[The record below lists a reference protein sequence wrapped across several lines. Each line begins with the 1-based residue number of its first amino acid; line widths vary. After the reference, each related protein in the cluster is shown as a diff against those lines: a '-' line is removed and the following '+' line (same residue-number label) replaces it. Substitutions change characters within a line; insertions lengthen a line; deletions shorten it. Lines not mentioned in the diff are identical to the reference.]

1 MLPILESVWQLLS
14 TIRYVCVADRI
25 EDDKRHNLFD
35 ENVNKDICADG
46 MAMLA
51 GLALLLCLLGP
62 CHEIRTCIAKDSMK
76 CLYGDI

>member
-1 MLPILESVWQLLS
+1 VLPIFEGVWQLLS

-46 MAMLA
+46 MAMLV
-51 GLALLLCLLGP
+51 GLPLLLCLLGRR
-62 CHEIRTCIAKDSMK
+62 HEIRNAIAKES
-76 CLYGDI
+76 

>member
-1 MLPILESVWQLLS
+1 MLPIFEGVWQLLS

-35 ENVNKDICADG
+35 ENVNKDICADN

-51 GLALLLCLLGP
+51 ELALLLCLLGP
-62 CHEIRTCIAKDSMK
+62 RHEIRNSVAKEDIK
-76 CLYGDI
+76 CLYGDT

>member
-1 MLPILESVWQLLS
+1 VLPIFERVWQLLS

-35 ENVNKDICADG
+35 ENVNKDICADV

-51 GLALLLCLLGP
+51 ELALLLCLLGP
-62 CHEIRTCIAKDSMK
+62 RHEIRNHIVKDMHK
-76 CLYGDI
+76 CFYGDT

>member
-1 MLPILESVWQLLS
+1 MLLIFEGVWQLLS

-35 ENVNKDICADG
+35 ENVNKDICADV

-51 GLALLLCLLGP
+51 ELALLLCLLGP
-62 CHEIRTCIAKDSMK
+62 RHEIRNNIAKDI
-76 CLYGDI
+76 L

>member
-1 MLPILESVWQLLS
+1 MLPIFEGVWQLLS

-46 MAMLA
+46 MAMLV
-51 GLALLLCLLGP
+51 GFPLLLCLLEP
-62 CHEIRTCIAKDSMK
+62 RHEIRNSIAKES
-76 CLYGDI
+76 

>member
-1 MLPILESVWQLLS
+1 MLPIFEGVWQLLS

-62 CHEIRTCIAKDSMK
+62 RHEIRNTIAKDPQE
-76 CLYGDI
+76 CLYGDT